1 MTDKVDDISLM
12 LGKLEAQI
20 NYLTEAAHSAAQ
32 ARKVTYRKL
41 ELISRQISTAENH
54 IQNLEKR
61 LDAVEKPML
70 QIQRWQE
77 RGLGAIM
84 LIGLACT
91 LIGGTIANYWQKI
104 IAFLRF

>member
-1 MTDKVDDISLM
+1 MTDTVHDMSLM

-20 NYLTEAAHSAAQ
+20 NYLTEAARSAVQ

-41 ELISRQISTAENH
+41 ELISRQISAAEIH
-54 IQNLEKR
+54 IQHLEQR
-61 LDAVEKPML
+61 IDAVEKPML

-77 RGLGAIM
+77 RGLGAVM

-91 LIGGTIANYWQKI
+91 LIGGTITNYWQKI